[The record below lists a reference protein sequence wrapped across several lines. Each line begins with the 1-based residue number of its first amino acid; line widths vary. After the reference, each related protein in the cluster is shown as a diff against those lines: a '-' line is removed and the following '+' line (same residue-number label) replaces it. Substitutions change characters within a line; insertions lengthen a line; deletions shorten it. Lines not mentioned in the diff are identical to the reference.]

1 MYGFGEFFLKLPEF
15 GFDLRDDALGVA
27 AGDLFAHD
35 GGGGVAV
42 EISVN
47 VKKLRA

>member
-1 MYGFGEFFLKLPEF
+1 
-15 GFDLRDDALGVA
+15 LRDDALGVA